1 MSSKPFLNVLAGRKT
16 AVPPVWMMRQAGRY
30 LPEYMQVRGEAGSF
44 LNLCY
49 NPELAAEVTLQPIRR
64 FGFDAAI
71 IFSDILVI
79 PHALGQELAFKE
91 GEGPVLAPINDG
103 AGIAGLETN
112 GFLERLS
119 PVFEALERVS
129 SALGDETALIGFCG
143 APWTVATY
151 MVGGRGS
158 SDQKAARMMAYQ
170 NEEDFSRLMDILV
183 DASIAYLTAQ
193 VKAGAEAV
201 QVFDSWAGNLP
212 EPEFEKWCT
221 EPMRLI
227 REGLAENC
235 PEVPVIGFPRAAGE
249 KYLPYVQR
257 SGVSAVSLD
266 SSMSTRWAA
275 EHLQP
280 LVPVQGNL
288 DPLLVVSGGRAMER
302 EVRRIRDDLS
312 GGGHI
317 FNLGHGLVP
326 ETPPEHVARVIEI
339 LRESV

>member
-1 MSSKPFLNVLAGRKT
+1 MGSKPFLDVLAGKQV

-30 LPEYMQVRGEAGSF
+30 LPEYMDVRGEAGSF

-49 NPELAAEVTLQPIRR
+49 DPQRAAEVTLQPIRR
-64 FGFDAAI
+64 YGFDAAI

-79 PHALGQELAFKE
+79 PHALGQELAFKQ
-91 GEGPVLAPINDG
+91 GEGPVLEPISDT
-103 AGIAGLETN
+103 AGVDALKQD
-112 GFLERLS
+112 GFLDNLD

-129 SALGDETALIGFCG
+129 DGLGDETALIGFCG

-158 SDQKAARMMAYQ
+158 SDQKTTRLMAYQ
-170 NEEDFSRLMDILV
+170 QPDVFARLIDILV
-183 DASIAYLTAQ
+183 ESSIAYLARQ
-193 VKAGAEAV
+193 VEAGAEAL

-212 EPEFEKWCT
+212 EPEFEKWCVA
-221 EPMRLI
+221 PMRRI
-227 REGLAENC
+227 REGLKKAC
-235 PEVPVIGFPRAAGE
+235 PDVPVIGFPRACGE
-249 KYLPYVQR
+249 KYVSYVQKT
-257 SGVSAVSLD
+257 GVDAVSLD

-275 EHLQP
+275 EHVQK

-288 DPLLVVSGGRAMER
+288 DPLLVVAGGAAMED
-302 EVRRIRDDLS
+302 EVRRIKAELG

-326 ETPPEHVARVIEI
+326 ETPPQNVQRVIDI
-339 LRESV
+339 IREH